1 LAGIIA
7 TCGGLG
13 NLVPA
18 PGTIAGSLPAALVWW
33 GVMSLLP
40 WPPARWLATTLLVI
54 PAIIAGIWAGEIE
67 ATRRGTG
74 DPGPVVIDEVAG
86 QWLTYLV
93 ALPFLALD
101 SGRSLLIA
109 AAAGLL
115 LFRLFDIVKVWPAN
129 RLERLPGGLGIMA
142 DDLAAGIYAG
152 AALIAVAATSFL

>member
-1 LAGIIA
+1 LAGTIA

-18 PGTIAGSLPAALVWW
+18 PGTLAGSLPAALVWW
-33 GVMSLLP
+33 GVMSVLP
-40 WPPARWLATTLLVI
+40 WSPARMLATTLLVVA
-54 PAIIAGIWAGEIE
+54 AIIAGIWAGEIE
-67 ATRRGTG
+67 AARRGTG

-101 SGRSLLIA
+101 SWHSLLIA

-115 LFRLFDIVKVWPAN
+115 LFRLFDIVKVWPVN
-129 RLERLPGGLGIMA
+129 RFERLPGGLGIMA

-152 AALIAVAATSFL
+152 AVLIALDASPYL